1 MSKKIFFALILLSI
15 VFFSFTKPDSKND
28 YLVTIT
34 TEFGA
39 MKILLFDD
47 TPIHKANFLKLAQEG
62 KYDSTTFHRV
72 IKNFMIQGG
81 FIKPDNKQVWDSLP
95 YEKRTLRNEI
105 MDRHKHMYGAV
116 AAARIEDPEKR
127 SDISQFY
134 IVQNHTGSHFLDNK
148 YTVFGQLIIGF
159 DVLDKIVNQELN
171 GASPIKP
178 TYMKVTVEK
187 VKRKD
192 IIRFYGNVYN
202 QYL

>member
-1 MSKKIFFALILLSI
+1 MSKKIFFTIILLSI
-15 VFFSFTKPDSKND
+15 ILFAFNKPNPKYD

-34 TEFGA
+34 TEFGD

-47 TPIHKANFLKLAQEG
+47 TPIHKENFLKLANEG

-81 FIKPDNKQVWDSLP
+81 FVKPDNQLSWDTMS
-95 YEKRTLRNEI
+95 YEQRTLRNEI
-105 MDRHKHMYGAV
+105 MDRHKHIYGAL
-116 AAARIEDPEKR
+116 AAARIEDPQKR
-127 SDISQFY
+127 SDKSQFY
-134 IVQNHTGSHFLDNK
+134 IVQNHAGSHFLDNK

-171 GASPIKP
+171 GASPIIP
-178 TYMKVTVEK
+178 TYMKVSVDK

-192 IIRFYGNVYN
+192 LIRFYGDVYRF
-202 QYL
+202 

>member
-1 MSKKIFFALILLSI
+1 MSRNIFFTIIILSI
-15 VFFSFTKPDSKND
+15 AFFSFTKPNSKFD
-28 YLVTIT
+28 YLVTIN
-34 TEFGA
+34 TEFGD

-47 TPIHKANFLKLAQEG
+47 TPIHKANFLKLAEEG

-81 FIKPDNKQVWDSLP
+81 FVKPDNKQAWDSLP
-95 YEKRTLRNEI
+95 YEKRTLPNEI
-105 MDRHKHMYGAV
+105 MDKHKHVYGAV
-116 AAARIEDPEKR
+116 AAARIEDPQKR

-134 IVQNHTGSHFLDNK
+134 IVQNHAGSHFLDNK

-159 DVLDKIVNQELN
+159 DIVDKIVNQELN

-178 TYMKVTVEK
+178 IYMNVSVEK

-192 IIRFYGNVYN
+192 IVRFYGNVY
-202 QYL
+202 